1 MGPPGRVTKGP
12 KRLKRGTGGPDTRG
26 VAGKRG
32 IRHGV
37 YGVAGTGGLLV
48 AALLVLTTVFGGTG
62 ASGAAS
68 GPTHVDVRMKDFA
81 LRLSRKSAPAG
92 RVVFRVHNSGPS
104 THEINID
111 RTDDPPRHL
120 PLKDDGLTVEEDAP
134 TLHRIDSIE
143 QLNLGDTDN
152 LEVSLTPGRYVL
164 WCNLE
169 GHYLG
174 GMHVAFDV
182 KG

>member
-1 MGPPGRVTKGP
+1 MAAVAAGP
-12 KRLKRGTGGPDTRG
+12 
-26 VAGKRG
+26 
-32 IRHGV
+32 
-37 YGVAGTGGLLV
+37 LV
-48 AALLVLTTVFGGTG
+48 AAAVLVVSLSGGA
-62 ASGAAS
+62 ASGAAPR
-68 GPTHVDVRMKDFA
+68 PTRVDVRMKDFA
-81 LRLSRKSAPAG
+81 LHVSRKSAPAG
-92 RVVFRVHNSGPS
+92 RVVFRVHNAGPS

-120 PLKDDGLTVEEDAP
+120 PLKGDGLTVEEDAP

-143 QLNLGDTDN
+143 QLNLGDTDD
-152 LEVSLTPGRYVL
+152 LEVSLEPGHYVL

-182 KG
+182 RR